1 MTNILTTQHTLTGL
15 TLLGVLLAP
24 GLAAGDLDD
33 PRRAVEGG
41 LEQVLGLVIVEAAER
56 VRDGGLGH
64 GAVQTLDVWRHALPA
79 LLDSSLCLHSERR
92 KQQLVSTR
100 TRTNGELGWG
110 EHCTV
115 YILLSRIME
124 YYHY

>member
-1 MTNILTTQHTLTGL
+1 MTTDHCVTTRRL

-64 GAVQTLDVWRHALPA
+64 GWCPHSRCVAPCILVLPRTA
-79 LLDSSLCLHSERR
+79 AG
-92 KQQLVSTR
+92 LVSVSTP
-100 TRTNGELGWG
+100 
-110 EHCTV
+110 
-115 YILLSRIME
+115 S
-124 YYHY
+124 

>member
-1 MTNILTTQHTLTGL
+1 MTIILTTHRHYTGL

-79 LLDSSLCLHSERR
+79 LLDSIVS
-92 KQQLVSTR
+92 VSTPS
-100 TRTNGELGWG
+100 GESSSWYRPGPGPMVSWAG
-110 EHCTV
+110 ENTAPCT
-115 YILLSRIME
+115 
-124 YYHY
+124 YY

>member
-1 MTNILTTQHTLTGL
+1 MTPAVPLKADLNKSSASSLSRLRSGSVTGDWVM
-15 TLLGVLLAP
+15 VLSS
-24 GLAAGDLDD
+24 
-33 PRRAVEGG
+33 
-41 LEQVLGLVIVEAAER
+41 
-56 VRDGGLGH
+56 
-64 GAVQTLDVWRHALPA
+64 LDVWRHALPA
-79 LLDSSLCLHSERR
+79 LLDSSLCLRSERR

>member
-1 MTNILTTQHTLTGL
+1 M
-15 TLLGVLLAP
+15 LGVLLAP

-64 GAVQTLDVWRHALPA
+64 GGVHALDVWRHVSWSCPAL
-79 LLDSSLCLHSERR
+79 LLDSSLS
-92 KQQLVSTR
+92 
-100 TRTNGELGWG
+100 
-110 EHCTV
+110 
-115 YILLSRIME
+115 LLRVEKAAAGIDPDQDQW
-124 YYHY
+124 

>member
-1 MTNILTTQHTLTGL
+1 M
-15 TLLGVLLAP
+15 LGVLLAP

-64 GAVQTLDVWRHALPA
+64 GGVRTLDVWRHVSWSCPAL

-110 EHCTV
+110 EQRT
-115 YILLSRIME
+115 LRRDTLSRIME
-124 YYHY
+124 YYPY

>member
-64 GAVQTLDVWRHALPA
+64 GAVQTLDALPHCWT
-79 LLDSSLCLHSERR
+79 LSLSPLGAERR
-92 KQQLVSTR
+92 KQQLVSTQA
-100 TRTNGELGWG
+100 RTNGELGLR